1 MIDQLRP
8 INCTED
14 PELVYM
20 TLVAKETEIK
30 YSTMETLGN
39 KLHHYLRKHNTFNS
53 MSIVYE
59 RS

>member
-8 INCTED
+8 INCREN

-20 TLVAKETEIK
+20 TFVAKETEIK
-30 YSTMETLGN
+30 YSTMKTLGN
-39 KLHHYLRKHNTFNS
+39 NLRHYLRKHNTFNS